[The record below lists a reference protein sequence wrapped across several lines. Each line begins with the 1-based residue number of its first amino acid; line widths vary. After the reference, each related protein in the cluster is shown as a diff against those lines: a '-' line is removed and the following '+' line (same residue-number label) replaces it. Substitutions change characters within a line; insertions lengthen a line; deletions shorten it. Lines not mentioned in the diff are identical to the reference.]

1 MFRTRT
7 ALIAALS
14 ISLSLPAASA
24 FAQDAA
30 AGAKVFDTYCS
41 SCHALGQATVY
52 KAGPSLR
59 GVIGRKAGI
68 QANASLPLK
77 TWGKVWTPA
86 LLNAFI
92 ADPPGLVPGTIMMI
106 SLKDPKK
113 RADLIAFLAQQ
124 K

>member
-1 MFRTRT
+1 MKRSRTT
-7 ALIAALS
+7 LIAALS
-14 ISLSLPAASA
+14 ISLSLSAVSA

-41 SCHALGQATVY
+41 SCHALGHTTSY
-52 KAGPSLR
+52 KPGPSLR

-77 TWGKVWTPA
+77 TWGRIWTPG
-86 LLNAFI
+86 LLNAYI
-92 ADPPGLVPGTIMMI
+92 TDPGALVPGTSMMI
-106 SLKDPKK
+106 SLKDAKK
-113 RADLIAFLAQQ
+113 RADLITFLAQQ